1 MLMHISSIFAPTIV
15 VGDRR
20 RAACVPMDDVVA
32 STNSV
37 NADCKDITPDRVV
50 AVASV
55 NPVIA

>member
-1 MLMHISSIFAPTIV
+1 
-15 VGDRR
+15 
-20 RAACVPMDDVVA
+20 MDGVVA

-37 NADCKDITPDRVV
+37 NADCKDITPDQVV